1 MLSTHSRSVY
11 YFIIC
16 YCEIFGQEQAID
28 HAFYISWEQFLR
40 TKPTRGTALAK
51 FYRCLA
57 IDCRKTLTCTYI
69 TELAL
74 PCFDANLP
82 AGKHEYRACSSKKY
96 LAAKYTPRN
105 LQIYNLLHLTKF
117 ILLLIVK
124 AKNCIIFV
132 AEVFYDDWE
141 TIWAQIVIF
150 IWIADPYW
158 LPLLFSAG
166 LWSYLTTKVYFTFK
180 E

>member
-96 LAAKYTPRN
+96 LAAKYTPSV
-105 LQIYNLLHLTKF
+105 LQSITFDKIYIVAYCKSKELYNLCCRSFLWWLRNDMSSNCYLYMNSRS
-117 ILLLIVK
+117 ILITIAFLRWAVILSNNK
-124 AKNCIIFV
+124 SL
-132 AEVFYDDWE
+132 FY
-141 TIWAQIVIF
+141 
-150 IWIADPYW
+150 
-158 LPLLFSAG
+158 L
-166 LWSYLTTKVYFTFK
+166 
-180 E
+180 